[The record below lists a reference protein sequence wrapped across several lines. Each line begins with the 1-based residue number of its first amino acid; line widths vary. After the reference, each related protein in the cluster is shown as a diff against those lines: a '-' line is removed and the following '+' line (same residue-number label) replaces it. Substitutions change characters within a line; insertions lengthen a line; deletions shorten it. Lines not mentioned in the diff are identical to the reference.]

1 MTTEHDA
8 AIHKIMGEKLDA
20 ETILCLDYIARRAAQ
35 EVIKA
40 HVDSCPFKVE
50 VQNGIIKYAL
60 IGLASVGSLLIAVG
74 AILYGAWKGHN
85 GQP

>member
-1 MTTEHDA
+1 MTTEHDEA
-8 AIHKIMGEKLDA
+8 MRKIIENKLDA
-20 ETILCLDYIARRAAQ
+20 ETILCLDYIARRAAK
-35 EVIKA
+35 EVIAA